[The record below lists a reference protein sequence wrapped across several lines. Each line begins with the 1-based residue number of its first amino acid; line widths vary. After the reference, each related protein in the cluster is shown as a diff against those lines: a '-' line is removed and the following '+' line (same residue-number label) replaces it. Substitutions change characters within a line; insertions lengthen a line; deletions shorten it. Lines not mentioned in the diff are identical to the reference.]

1 MASHF
6 AEPVETNAALY
17 ENQMKNTD
25 KIPLDARA
33 CSGAHTFPVSVENS
47 NLTSSNE
54 VPVVVNEVDNIPAE
68 TQNEV
73 VKEEDAAIVEDPQT
87 IPSSVENAQ
96 HEAVRSRS
104 NDAWI

>member
-68 TQNEV
+68 TQNVV